1 MRDKDVLLGVA
12 GMTTLV
18 LLYVAFW
25 LGMIAA
31 AAFVVKLI
39 FF

>member
-12 GMTTLV
+12 GIV
-18 LLYVAFW
+18 LLYVALW